1 MSGLAIAGV
10 KGRQVFDSRG
20 RPTVEVEVRLVGGAT
35 GRASVPSGAST
46 GANEAHELRDGDPER
61 FEGLG
66 VSRAVGHVEG
76 ELASGVT
83 GLAADDQR
91 ALDQRLREIDGT
103 PNLAR
108 LGANAVLGISLAAC
122 RAAAAAK
129 SLPLH
134 RHIGAL
140 AGVEVP
146 VMPLPMVNILSGGLH
161 AGGGMDVQDFL
172 IVPVGAS
179 RYAEALRMA
188 LAVRAKAAALSRER
202 GLPTLLADEGG
213 LSPGLRKAEAALDL
227 VVDSIDAAGYTPGE
241 EVAIALDVAASGLVQ
256 HDETYGFAREGVT
269 RSAEEMIALVE
280 EWTRRYPIVSVE
292 DGLAE
297 EAWAD
302 WTRLTAR
309 LPRVQIVGDDLLCT
323 QPARIERAV
332 RDKAANAALIKL
344 NQNGTLSGTIEAI
357 EAARAGGFATVIS
370 ARSGETE
377 DSFLADFAVGVAG
390 DQIKIGSVRSS
401 ERLAKYNQLLRIE
414 EEIGGRYAGRSAL
427 APLGAGEGGRA

>member
-1 MSGLAIAGV
+1 MSRFNIAGV

-20 RPTVEVEVRLVGGAT
+20 RPTVEVEVRLEGGAT

-46 GANEAHELRDGDPER
+46 GANEAHELRDGDPEA

-66 VSRAVGHVEG
+66 VGRAIGHVEG
-76 ELASGVT
+76 ELAAGVI
-83 GLAADDQR
+83 GMAADDQR
-91 ALDQRLREIDGT
+91 ALDERLCEIDGT

-108 LGANAVLGISLAAC
+108 LGANAVLGVSLAAC
-122 RAAAAAK
+122 RAATAGAG
-129 SLPLH
+129 LPLY
-134 RHIGAL
+134 RHIGEL

-146 VMPLPMVNILSGGLH
+146 VMPLPMVNILSGGQH
-161 AGGGMDVQDFL
+161 AGGGMDLQDFM
-172 IVPVGAS
+172 IMPVGAA
-179 RYAEALRMA
+179 RYAEALRIA
-188 LAVRAKAAALSRER
+188 LAVRAKAAELSRAR

-241 EVAIALDVAASGLVQ
+241 EVAIALDMAASGLAQ
-256 HDETYGFAREGVT
+256 SDGRYGFAREGVV
-269 RSAEEMIALVE
+269 RSTEELITAIE
-280 EWTRRYPIVSVE
+280 GWTRRYPIVSIE
-292 DGLAE
+292 DALAE

-302 WTRLTAR
+302 WTRLMAR
-309 LPRVQIVGDDLLCT
+309 LPRLQIVGDDLLCT
-323 QPARIERAV
+323 QPERIERAA
-332 RDKAANAALIKL
+332 REKAANAALIKL

-357 EAARAGGFATVIS
+357 RTAREGGFATVIS

-414 EEIGGRYAGRSAL
+414 EDIGGRYAGRAAL
-427 APLGAGEGGRA
+427 APLA